1 MLAEAIEA
9 AEAER
14 FPSEAAAERFPS
26 EAAIF
31 IDYAS
36 LCQKDAS
43 GQRTP
48 EEAAAFSASLS
59 TMQLWYVHALL
70 TAFLTRTLPDG
81 TPEHV
86 PGYADR
92 GWPTCESAWVALAK
106 VSRVIFRA
114 PVWEVGA
121 TTAYARPAPMA
132 PGALARLL
140 ARKRFTS
147 KKADLPMVV
156 ELNTRTILALFADA
170 EELGYAKL
178 GWRDADLVQLCEVLP
193 LCNALRRLMLYE
205 NVLTEA
211 GLQAFAKVCAS
222 GAMAKLERLFLY
234 KNQIGDVGCTALASA
249 CATGALAQLEILNLD
264 GNQIGDAGVSAL
276 ASACAT
282 GALAKLEMLV
292 LAGNQIGDAGVIALA
307 DACAT
312 GAMASLKDL
321 RLHSNQIGD
330 AGVTALADACALGA
344 MAKLESLELSCNQ
357 IGGAGVSAL
366 ASACATGAL
375 AKLEKLEL
383 WGNNID
389 DIGVTAFAS
398 ACDTGALA
406 SLSELEMGNGPLGA
420 DHPKL
425 KAACKKRG
433 IDLCCAE
440 RLPEYLRRA
449 ERF

>member
-156 ELNTRTILALFADA
+156 ELNTRTILSLFADA

-193 LCNALRRLMLYE
+193 LCSALQRLMLYE

-222 GAMAKLERLFLY
+222 GAMAKLKKLDLE
-234 KNQIGDVGCTALASA
+234 KNQIGDVGCTALAEA
-249 CATGALAQLEILNLD
+249 CATGALAQLEILNLQ

-276 ASACAT
+276 ASACDT
-282 GALAKLEMLV
+282 GALAKLETLD
-292 LAGNQIGDAGVIALA
+292 LAENQIGDAGVIALA
-307 DACAT
+307 RAT
-312 GAMASLKDL
+312 RAMASLKDL

-344 MAKLESLELSCNQ
+344 IAKLESLELSCNQ
-357 IGGAGVSAL
+357 IGDAGVSAL

-406 SLSELEMGNGPLGA
+406 SLSELEMGNGPMGA

>member
-9 AEAER
+9 AE
-14 FPSEAAAERFPS
+14 AERFPS

-156 ELNTRTILALFADA
+156 ELNTRTILSLFADA

-193 LCNALRRLMLYE
+193 LCSALQRLMLYE

-222 GAMAKLERLFLY
+222 GAMAKLKKLDLE

-282 GALAKLEMLV
+282 GALAKLETLD

-307 DACAT
+307 RAT
-312 GAMASLKDL
+312 TAMASLKDL

-357 IGGAGVSAL
+357 IGDAGVSAF

-375 AKLEKLEL
+375 AKLETLEL

-389 DIGVTAFAS
+389 DIGVTALAS

-406 SLSELEMGNGPLGA
+406 SLSELEMGNGPMGA

-433 IDLCCAE
+433 IDLCGSGAQSGAQPPREPSAPLPVAE
-440 RLPEYLRRA
+440 
-449 ERF
+449 